1 MPETMR
7 EILRLRFIPLRF
19 APLHSA
25 PLRMTCWFFL
35 LVLCF
40 VSDAVAQKKET
51 INYFRSPYKWA
62 VQIDPVGYLL
72 GRYGARLEMRSDPNF
87 SYYLDGY
94 HDRDIDTFKTSITNN
109 RIPVNSIGIGWRIYL
124 KDNNAP
130 EGLFG
135 GVAVGPTIQSG
146 SRLGLRLSAEIGY
159 KWMLGDGP
167 FFIEP
172 QLLIDAY
179 PLRDRLAKAAFTY
192 VAVPLGFAW
201 K

>member
-1 MPETMR
+1 MTVWAALF
-7 EILRLRFIPLRF
+7 ILAF
-19 APLHSA
+19 
-25 PLRMTCWFFL
+25 T
-35 LVLCF
+35 
-40 VSDAVAQKKET
+40 SDCIAQKKEP

-62 VQIDPVGYLL
+62 VQVDPLGYLL

-87 SYYLDGY
+87 SYYIDAY
-94 HDRDIDTFKTSITNN
+94 HDRDIDTFKTSITDD
-109 RIPVNSIGIGWRIYL
+109 RIPVNSLGVGWRIYL

-135 GVAVGPTIQSG
+135 GLAVGPTIQSG

-159 KWMLGDGP
+159 KWVLGDGP

-179 PLRDRLAKAAFTY
+179 PFRDRLAKAAFTY
-192 VAVPLGFAW
+192 VAVPIGIAW